1 MINGAAWLQ
10 NNGTNITA
18 NGLGVNASIFH
29 NGDEDTGVDF
39 ASSND
44 QINFRTAASVRATVQ
59 NTGLSVIGIMSA
71 TNANISGDLD
81 VDGHT
86 NLDNVSI
93 AGVTTSTGNIYADN
107 YFGNGGIT
115 LNLSLIHI

>member
-18 NGLGVNASIFH
+18 IGLGVNASLFH
-29 NGDEDTGVDF
+29 NGDENTGVDF

-44 QINFRTAASVRATVQ
+44 QINFRTSGTVRATVQ
-59 NTGLSVIGIMSA
+59 NNGLSVVGVMSA
-71 TNANISGDLD
+71 LNATISGDLD

-86 NLDNVSI
+86 N
-93 AGVTTSTGNIYADN
+93 
-107 YFGNGGIT
+107 
-115 LNLSLIHI
+115 